1 MLRQKWPN
9 SDHFFEGSI
18 KVKRT
23 PASNDVEVK
32 CNYYLASSGNFFPFK
47 SLMHITESTAH
58 VKKNYSEWFVLLPMV
73 NLTPFYGP
81 GYGKMPNLWGVTLDA
96 FLVVRNC
103 II

>member
-1 MLRQKWPN
+1 MFNSGGGEGMLRQKWPN

-32 CNYYLASSGNFFPFK
+32 CNYYSASSWNFFPFK

-58 VKKNYSEWFVLLPMV
+58 VKKTIQNGLG
-73 NLTPFYGP
+73 TPHG
-81 GYGKMPNLWGVTLDA
+81 
-96 FLVVRNC
+96 
-103 II
+103 